1 MDASPTKRR
10 ALATLDVNAN
20 SPNKHARLNAAKASG
35 QLNVYKGGS
44 PSPSPKRALIAEEG
58 DENSNPLQPA
68 GAPPAKR
75 ACLSAATSAAPST
88 APSSPTPRRVAASP
102 AVTPATTTTKAV
114 AGTSTTTT
122 TTSPSRAEDTEEEDV
137 APAATP
143 EKERQNSHTPETS
156 AVFDNSQLDNSQLT
170 TITEPDH
177 PSPQQQ
183 EQQQQLQQQPT
194 QEESPAATAS
204 APAPSSLQ
212 LSPSA
217 QQQQPPPPQ
226 QRSRALS
233 SLTREQARQKAEIL
247 RLRLGLARYKVR
259 TGQTDVPLE
268 RLQRRPVLPAHSS
281 STTITTATTH
291 TTTQSSPAAPQS
303 HSQPQPRRQ
312 QQPSA
317 SFSSPTSAATTR
329 QPLPAP
335 RRLSR
340 EDGSSGSERQQ
351 TTTPRKALPS
361 GRSASQTP
369 RQGRDCTPPASQE
382 SAASQPSR
390 PRGGVATPDRE
401 ALQRLAA
408 SAALDA
414 SRRIEEAADGGRRG
428 SSG

>member
-20 SPNKHARLNAAKASG
+20 SPNKHARLNAAKATG

-44 PSPSPKRALIAEEG
+44 PSPSSKRALSLAEEG
-58 DENSNPLQPA
+58 DENANPLQ
-68 GAPPAKR
+68 PAKR
-75 ACLSAATSAAPST
+75 ACLSAATSTAPST
-88 APSSPTPRRVAASP
+88 APSSPTPRRAVAAP
-102 AVTPATTTTKAV
+102 AVTPATATTA
-114 AGTSTTTT
+114 A
-122 TTSPSRAEDTEEEDV
+122 SRSEDTEETEEEDV
-137 APAATP
+137 AITATP
-143 EKERQNSHTPETS
+143 EQERQRSHSPETS

-183 EQQQQLQQQPT
+183 QEQHQQQQQT
-194 QEESPAATAS
+194 QEQSPVAAAVTAS
-204 APAPSSLQ
+204 APSSSQ

-217 QQQQPPPPQ
+217 QQQQQPPQQ

-233 SLTREQARQKAEIL
+233 SLTREEARQKAEIL

-268 RLQRRPVLPAHSS
+268 RLQRRPVQPAHTS
-281 STTITTATTH
+281 ATTTR

-303 HSQPQPRRQ
+303 HSQQRRSQQ
-312 QQPSA
+312 QQPSSA
-317 SFSSPTSAATTR
+317 ATAFSSPISTATTTR
-329 QPLPAP
+329 QPLPAAP

-351 TTTPRKALPS
+351 NTTPRKALPS
-361 GRSASQTP
+361 GRSTSQTP
-369 RQGRDCTPPASQE
+369 RQGGDYTPSASQE
-382 SAASQPSR
+382 SATSQSR
-390 PRGGVATPDRE
+390 PRYGTVAMTPDRE

-414 SRRIEEAADGGRRG
+414 SRRIEEAAEGGRWG
-428 SSG
+428 SGS